1 MNPEAE
7 YEPILIALDRCLAT
21 IDSLNTLLDRESNTY
36 ELEELNAYKLFKK
49 MLDTLNLLLK
59 TTKKN

>member
-1 MNPEAE
+1 
-7 YEPILIALDRCLAT
+7 LIALDRCLAT